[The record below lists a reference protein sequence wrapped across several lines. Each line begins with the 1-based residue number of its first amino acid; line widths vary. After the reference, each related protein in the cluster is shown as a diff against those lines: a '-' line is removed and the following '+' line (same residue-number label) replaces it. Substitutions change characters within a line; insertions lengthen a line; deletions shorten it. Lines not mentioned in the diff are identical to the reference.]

1 MSAKKDSL
9 LASINR
15 ILEWRGLFIFNMIIL
30 VSLMALVF
38 WVSWRN
44 LDYIKLTVTNDFN
57 QQQLILAR
65 QVARDVESSVDDISR
80 SLRFESRIDE
90 RSVEDAHVVRSEL
103 AAMLSRLGDE
113 GVISIH
119 ALLPGPVVF
128 VADSSGVSVRSVE
141 EFRRLGFFSRRS
153 EAARSGVTIFD
164 AGFGRGPAGEVSRM
178 VYIASLV
185 ELPRGGE
192 SYFLVAVTDI
202 SRLVRRV
209 AQPVISGET
218 GYSWVIDEK
227 ARFLYHPRKDFVGRN
242 SIGARRDVMPDVSF
256 DEIDRLQSES
266 MITGGEGTSRY
277 VSGSHRNVEGRMQ
290 KLIAWAPIRVGNT
303 DWMWSAAVVAPE
315 DEVRS
320 VIRRMFFRQ
329 SVLEALL
336 IIGIFITS
344 FMAFAYKRRLSNVL
358 REKLQETERSL
369 HQTEEYYRSIFE
381 SAQDPIYLLDEN
393 MRFISMN
400 MYTAKILRNVIAA
413 RDRGAAGAAF
423 GPGQFTGM
431 KITAVL
437 DDENGEFLETRV
449 KKAFFRKVPETFEH
463 HFRVGDRYYHFNTR
477 YIPIFSGDGGSVS
490 SVLGISRD
498 ITEKKEMEHL
508 IYNTE
513 KLASL
518 GTLAAGVAHEINNP
532 LGVILGFTDL
542 MLDRTEEG
550 TRAFEDLK
558 IIEENCLNCKR
569 IVENLMSFAR
579 VTEGIEEVVDL
590 NTAIDSVVRIVQST
604 MRMTGIEL
612 RERVQEGL
620 PGVRGDTREIRQVFF
635 NLINNAVFAMRDNGG
650 ELLIE
655 TVVLPGR
662 VEIHFI
668 DQGAGIAEHIG
679 NRIFDPFFTTKE
691 VGEGTGLGLSVSYGI
706 VQKYGGSIRYT
717 SVARS
722 EAKPDEEIGTRF
734 VVSLP
739 VHDPSQRAG

>member
-1 MSAKKDSL
+1 MSGNNDRL
-9 LASINR
+9 LAKVNR
-15 ILEWRGLFIFNMIIL
+15 ILEWRGLFIVNMIIL
-30 VSLMALVF
+30 VTLMVLAF

-44 LDYIKLTVTNDFN
+44 LDFIKLIVTNDFN

-80 SLRFESRIDE
+80 SLRFESRVGE
-90 RSVEDAHVVRSEL
+90 RSVGDAHVVRSEL
-103 AAMLSRLGDE
+103 AAMVSRLGDE
-113 GVISIH
+113 GVVSIYS
-119 ALLPGPVVF
+119 LLPGPVVF
-128 VADSSGVSVRSVE
+128 VADSTGVSAGSVE
-141 EFRRLGFFSRRS
+141 EFRRLGFFSRMGEVS
-153 EAARSGVTIFD
+153 RSGVMVFD
-164 AGFGRGPAGEVSRM
+164 AGFGRSPAGGVSRM
-178 VYIASLV
+178 VNIASLV
-185 ELPRGGE
+185 ELPGGE

-209 AQPVISGET
+209 AQPVISGQS

-227 ARFLYHPRKDFVGRN
+227 ARFLYHPRADFVGRN

-256 DEIDRLQSES
+256 EEIDRLQSER
-266 MITGGEGTSRY
+266 MITGEEGTSRY
-277 VSGSHRNVEGRMQ
+277 VSGSHRDVVGRMQ
-290 KLIAWAPIRVGNT
+290 KLIAWSPIRVGNT
-303 DWMWSAAVVAPE
+303 DWVWSAAVVAPE
-315 DEVRS
+315 YEVRS

-329 SVLEALL
+329 SVLEGLL
-336 IIGIFITS
+336 IIGIFVIS

-358 REKLQETERSL
+358 SEKLQQAERSL

-393 MRFISMN
+393 IRFISMN
-400 MYTAKILRNVIAA
+400 MYTAKILRNSIAA

-423 GPGQFTGM
+423 GPEQFSGM
-431 KITAVL
+431 KISDVL
-437 DDENGEFLETRV
+437 DDEHGAFLEARV

-463 HFRVGDRYYHFNTR
+463 RFRVGDRYYHFNTR
-477 YIPIFSGDGGSVS
+477 YIPIFSEDGGSVS

-590 NTAIDSVVRIVQST
+590 NTAVDAVVRIVQST
-604 MRMTGIEL
+604 LRTTGIEL

-620 PGVRGDTREIRQVFF
+620 PGVRGDTREIQQVFF
-635 NLINNAVFAMRDNGG
+635 NLINNAVFAMRECGG

-655 TVVLPGR
+655 TAVLPGT
-662 VEIHFI
+662 VEIHFV
-668 DQGAGIAEHIG
+668 DQGAGIADHIG

-722 EAKPDEEIGTRF
+722 EAKPDEKIGTRF

-739 VHDPSQRAG
+739 IFDPSQQTG